1 MMALPLLETTRAKYD
16 IPEPIRIKALTC
28 LDHTQLSILKS
39 FESRYGTK

>member
-1 MMALPLLETTRAKYD
+1 MMALPLFDTTRANYC

-39 FESRYGTK
+39 FESRYAT